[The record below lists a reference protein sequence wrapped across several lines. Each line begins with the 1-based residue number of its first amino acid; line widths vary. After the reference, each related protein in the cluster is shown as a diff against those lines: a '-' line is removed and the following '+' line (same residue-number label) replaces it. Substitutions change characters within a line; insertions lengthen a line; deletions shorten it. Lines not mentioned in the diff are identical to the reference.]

1 MAFQLYKAIYNC
13 ITCITIYQVL
23 PSDLFGCFKWPPF
36 GLSKGHLEEAD
47 KTYIPKMVTFL
58 SNKIPGKP
66 KKMPEPSITE
76 DRRCFVVDRYRL
88 TWVSNQP
95 RVGDL
100 ITPNVSREMAI
111 YGWMEAKLRSPRLQ
125 GWTFSELHS
134 QKKNTK
140 LKGAVGVSGTTKDL
154 ASNL

>member
-1 MAFQLYKAIYNC
+1 
-13 ITCITIYQVL
+13 
-23 PSDLFGCFKWPPF
+23 
-36 GLSKGHLEEAD
+36 
-47 KTYIPKMVTFL
+47 
-58 SNKIPGKP
+58 
-66 KKMPEPSITE
+66 MPEPSITE

-111 YGWMEAKLRSPRLQ
+111 YGWMEAKLRSPRLKD
-125 GWTFSELHS
+125 ELLVRYIRL
-134 QKKNTK
+134 KKNTK
-140 LKGAVGVSGTTKDL
+140 LEGAVGVYGTTKDL